1 MKAVDAFKKGH
12 ALLKM
17 KDLANAKKAFKESLR
32 LDVRCYDVRTF
43 SFKFFNFTSSYCI
56 SNHS

>member
-43 SFKFFNFTSSYCI
+43 SFKF
-56 SNHS
+56 